1 MNVVLPN
8 TADVD
13 VMSTSGPESGAD
25 DFFNLDEIAALLR
38 LEVEEPL

>member
-13 VMSTSGPESGAD
+13 VVPAGGPDSAAD
-25 DFFNLDEIAALLR
+25 DFFNLDEIAAVLG
-38 LEVEEPL
+38 LEP